1 VRFPVAEGWLAHWLD
16 FAKDRLLPPMPKLLE
31 PPLWL
36 DPSDPHLRPRQS
48 SSDAATR
55 LRLRGRLG

>member
-36 DPSDPHLRPRQS
+36 DPSDPHLRPRRS
-48 SSDAATR
+48 SS
-55 LRLRGRLG
+55 